1 MFDANILITQQG
13 TQYRQSK
20 ADAGRSAAH
29 RAAVR
34 LYATTRLHSRLAT
47 LFGRSQRLPDLASL
61 TRHSTVKGQHDAGL
75 QTVRIDQIR
84 GSEGRSQDFDA
95 SFRPLTEHTKQRWLS
110 VASAW
115 FQGLT
120 LSPVELI
127 QVGDSYFVRD
137 GHHRVSV
144 ARAIGQQ
151 QIEAEVLV
159 WQVVENPTPATTL
172 FNRPALAPVT
182 A

>member
-1 MFDANILITQQG
+1 MFDANIFSAQQG
-13 TQYRQSK
+13 THFRQDR
-20 ADAGRSAAH
+20 AAAGRSAAH
-29 RAAVR
+29 SAALR
-34 LYATTRLHSRLAT
+34 LYANTRLHSRLAA
-47 LFGRSQRLPDLASL
+47 LFGRSLRLPDLASL
-61 TRHSTVKGQHDAGL
+61 TRHSTLKGQHAAGL

-95 SFRPLTEHTKQRWLS
+95 SFRPLSEHTKQRWLS

-120 LSPVELI
+120 LPPVELI

-144 ARAIGQQ
+144 ARAAGQQ

-159 WQVVENPTPATTL
+159 WQVAENPAPAPF
-172 FNRPALAPVT
+172 FNCPALAPTT

>member
-1 MFDANILITQQG
+1 MFDANIFTTQQG
-13 TQYRQSK
+13 TQYRPNRVEAQ
-20 ADAGRSAAH
+20 RSAAH
-29 RAAVR
+29 GAARR
-34 LYATTRLHSRLAT
+34 LYVNTRLHSRLAA
-47 LFGRSQRLPDLASL
+47 LFGRSQHLPDLASL

-95 SFRPLTEHTKQRWLS
+95 SFRPLSEHTKQRWLS

-120 LSPVELI
+120 LPPVELI

-144 ARAIGQQ
+144 ARAAGQQ
-151 QIEAEVLV
+151 HIEAEVLV
-159 WQVVENPTPATTL
+159 WQIVENPAPAC
-172 FNRPALAPVT
+172 FSCPALAP
-182 A
+182 AAA

>member
-1 MFDANILITQQG
+1 MFDANIFTAQQG
-13 TQYRQSK
+13 THFRQDK
-20 ADAGRSAAH
+20 AAAGRSAAH
-29 RAAVR
+29 SAALR
-34 LYATTRLHSRLAT
+34 LYAGTRLHSRLAA

-61 TRHSTVKGQHDAGL
+61 TRHSTLKGQHAAGL

-95 SFRPLTEHTKQRWLS
+95 EFRPLSEHTKQRWLS

-120 LSPVELI
+120 LPPVELI

-144 ARAIGQQ
+144 ARAAGQQ

-159 WQVVENPTPATTL
+159 WQVAENPAPAPL
-172 FNRPALAPVT
+172 FNCPALAPTT